1 MDSVKVNI
9 KCETGIFD
17 RDDVDMNQYL
27 ELVDEDVSKLLPENQ
42 FIGVKVTVE
51 K

>member
-1 MDSVKVNI
+1 MDSVKVSI
-9 KCETGIFD
+9 RCETGIFN
-17 RDDVDMNQYL
+17 RNEVDMNQYL
-27 ELVDEDVSKLLPENQ
+27 ELVNEDVSVLLPENQ

>member
-17 RDDVDMNQYL
+17 RDEVEMNQYL
-27 ELVDEDVSKLLPENQ
+27 ELVDEDVVGLLPDNK
-42 FIGVKVTVE
+42 FIGVKVSVE

>member
-1 MDSVKVNI
+1 MDSIKVNI

-27 ELVDEDVSKLLPENQ
+27 ELVDEDVSKLLLENQ